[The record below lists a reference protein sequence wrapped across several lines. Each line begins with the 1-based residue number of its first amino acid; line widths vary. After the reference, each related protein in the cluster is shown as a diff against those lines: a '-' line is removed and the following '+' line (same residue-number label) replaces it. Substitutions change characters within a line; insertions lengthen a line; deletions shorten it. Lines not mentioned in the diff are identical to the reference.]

1 MFRKSG
7 SFNKMRISGTSFR
20 PSSRDG
26 RPTSASQTMYN
37 ISMVPNL
44 DEISFASSI
53 KMDLMSL

>member
-1 MFRKSG
+1 
-7 SFNKMRISGTSFR
+7 MRISGTSFR